1 MRIIRGIHNVS
12 RSDRGG
18 ACTVGTFDG
27 IHLGHQ
33 RVITTL
39 VNRAIK
45 LGTHPLVILFE
56 PQPNEY
62 FLKTD
67 APPRLTNFREKLVLL
82 ADLGVHHVLCIRF
95 DESTRSMAAD
105 SFIRTVLVDSL
116 KIKHLVV
123 GRDFKFGR
131 QAKGNIGMLESAAQ
145 EYEFTV
151 EQVADLEIQDAK
163 VSSTR
168 LRKAFE
174 YSDFSLVKS
183 CLGRSY
189 FIQGRVTK
197 GRQLGTVLGVPT
209 VNIPLNR
216 SRSPLEGVFAV
227 TIDGIDRTHFGAA
240 YIGTANPGSSSE
252 QVLEVHIFDFD
263 QDVYGSELRITFLK
277 KFRADRQFDDNNTLR
292 EHMLADIRQI
302 KQWIQATVAVLV
314 PQNT

>member
-1 MRIIRGIHNVS
+1 MNT
-12 RSDRGG
+12 DRGG
-18 ACTVGTFDG
+18 TCTVGTFDG

-39 VNRAIK
+39 VNRAIEF
-45 LGTHPLVILFE
+45 GTHPLVILFE

-62 FLKTD
+62 FLKTE
-67 APPRLTNFREKLVLL
+67 APPRLTSFREKLVLL
-82 ADLGVHHVLCIRF
+82 ADLGVQHVLCIRF
-95 DESTRSMAAD
+95 DESTRSMTAD

-131 QAKGNIGMLESAAQ
+131 QAKGNIGMLRSAAHD
-145 EYEFTV
+145 YEFTV
-151 EQVADLEIQDAK
+151 EQVDDLEIQDTK

-174 YSDFSLVKS
+174 CSDFSLVRS

-189 FIQGRVTK
+189 FIQGRVVK
-197 GRQLGTVLGVPT
+197 GRQLGTTLGVPT

-227 TIDGIDRTHFGAA
+227 TIDGIERTHFGAA
-240 YIGTANPGSSSE
+240 YIGSANSGSSSG

-263 QDVYGSELRITFLK
+263 RDVYGSELRITFLK
-277 KFRADRQFDDNNTLR
+277 KFRADRQFDDNRTLR
-292 EHMLADIRQI
+292 EYMLADIRQI
-302 KQWIQATVAVLV
+302 KQWIQATVTVLA
-314 PQNT
+314 PQNS